1 MPSRVWI
8 VMGGLAPLTLMH
20 TFVEGLTAMEVSH
33 DRKQRDVTA
42 RGRDVRVLRDA
53 RRRIEGIIVMDD
65 PQSVMT
71 KNDFGDV
78 PDGKLNSETRP
89 KIRLG
94 DTIPGISAYPL
105 NTFGFLLRPSTT
117 VLFLRF
123 KMAATATQRVKCTI
137 HVSSLPAETNK
148 DLLLAAFIP
157 FGEIVD
163 IQIPL
168 NEEGTSSSLPYFPS
182 HSSSLSNVVDGS
194 IRGFAYIEYES
205 SDDAEEAIFNM
216 NDSELYNR
224 VIKVDVA
231 KPHRGL
237 AGLDTTLPG
246 MSLFIFEW

>member
-1 MPSRVWI
+1 M
-8 VMGGLAPLTLMH
+8 
-20 TFVEGLTAMEVSH
+20 
-33 DRKQRDVTA
+33 
-42 RGRDVRVLRDA
+42 RVLRA
-53 RRRIEGIIVMDD
+53 VRRRIEGIIVMDD
-65 PQSVMT
+65 PQSVMM
-71 KNDFGDV
+71 KERPFGDV

-94 DTIPGISAYPL
+94 YNNPGISAYPL
-105 NTFGFLLRPSTT
+105 NTFGFLLRHQRRC
-117 VLFLRF
+117 LRF

-182 HSSSLSNVVDGS
+182 HSSSFDSNVVDGS

-237 AGLDTTLPG
+237 AGLDSTLPG
-246 MSLFIFEW
+246 MSLFILSGSLWC